1 LKGLL
6 LDALVL
12 LTTTR
17 FGRDYL
23 RDKQVYRVVQRFDI
37 PETDDDIKGKCEMVV
52 DMLIRDEDCVEV
64 TELHDEKKE
73 KDSDD
78 EDMVIEEI
86 A

>member
-17 FGRDYL
+17 FGREYL
-23 RDKQVYRVVQRFDI
+23 RKKQVYRVVQRFDI

-52 DMLIRDEDCVEV
+52 DMLIRDEDGAEV

-73 KDSDD
+73 DSDD

>member
-1 LKGLL
+1 MKGLL

-17 FGRDYL
+17 FGREYL
-23 RDKQVYRVVQRFDI
+23 RKKQVYRVVQRFDI

-52 DMLIRDEDCVEV
+52 DMLIRDEDGAEV

-73 KDSDD
+73 DSDD